1 MLSVTFAF
9 ASLTA
14 FAGDG
19 AENSTI
25 YAENTTYGLNMASSG
40 EVKATGVGSV
50 KAGGEANAGTIKYNG
65 SAKNSTIYMKNT
77 TYGLNMATGN
87 ANAGSIIIDTTNN
100 Q

>member
-1 MLSVTFAF
+1 MLAA
-9 ASLTA
+9 ASFTA

-25 YAENTTYGLNMASSG
+25 YAENTTYGMNIASSG

-50 KAGGEANAGTIKYNG
+50 KAQGEANAGTIKYKG

-77 TYGLNMATGN
+77 TYGMNMATGN
-87 ANAGSIIIDTTNN
+87 ANAGSVVVDTTNH
-100 Q
+100 